1 MQGPFSEEMNTATM
15 KQFGISWLVTKASGK
30 AGGYGEKIRAAK
42 RAGARVLVV
51 GRPEEVQ
58 GESFEAVL
66 SELLKEA
73 GKELPR
79 IIELVSI
86 GTGSKALMTGEADQA
101 FRECDAVVGAGRM
114 VEALG
119 FLWKAILCFL

>member
-42 RAGARVLVV
+42 QAGARVLVV

-66 SELLKEA
+66 SELLE
-73 GKELPR
+73 
-79 IIELVSI
+79 
-86 GTGSKALMTGEADQA
+86 GSSEKSFHGSSSLFPSEPDQ
-101 FRECDAVVGAGRM
+101 RH
-114 VEALG
+114 
-119 FLWKAILCFL
+119 